1 MPTEHDSQLDPCAPI
16 PAPPASVKRKLFVE
30 EPAEAD
36 RQARPVATPLANLKK
51 LLAESAATKRAAFQ
65 MREARASSA
74 GGSTSP
80 PVERASQSMLAKEP
94 SPAKP
99 EQRPLCRREAG
110 SDDVAKSLDDLSA
123 SPLTRRE
130 QLKLVK
136 EAEPKGAAKPKVKAT
151 AKATAKAKA
160 KAKAKAT
167 AKGKAKAKAKSMAK
181 DGAETSGATRLEEAE
196 AEGGSNPSPAGKAK
210 RAAETENGAEASEKP
225 PGPGQGSQASLEK
238 RPGTETRENPPAKKK
253 RGPKPRSTAQTPIP
267 SKIDNMD
274 PAQVMIYLQGDD
286 QIMRLAF
293 EFIHEMS
300 RPATRCRPSRI
311 RLGCQALSVGS

>member
-1 MPTEHDSQLDPCAPI
+1 WKHAYALDMDDTFVPTEHDSQLDPCAPI

-300 RPATRCRPSRI
+300 RP
-311 RLGCQALSVGS
+311 